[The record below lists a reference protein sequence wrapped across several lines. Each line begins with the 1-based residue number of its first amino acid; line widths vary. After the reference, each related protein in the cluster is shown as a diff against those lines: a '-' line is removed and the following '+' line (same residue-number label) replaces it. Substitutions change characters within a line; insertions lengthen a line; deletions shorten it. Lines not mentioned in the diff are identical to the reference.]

1 MRRRV
6 PSAPGRRRPC
16 TRRSRNRGIATR
28 RTERGCTAR
37 AAPQAAAP
45 EVRAPEV
52 RAPEVRSPVPR
63 RGLPIPDD
71 APAVGRS
78 TLAVD
83 LLLFTAARFRLACV
97 PGAQEDREPG

>member
-6 PSAPGRRRPC
+6 PWAPGRRRPC

-37 AAPQAAAP
+37 PADARWARAAPQAAAL
-45 EVRAPEV
+45 EVRAPE
-52 RAPEVRSPVPR
+52 ARSPVPR
-63 RGLPIPDD
+63 RGLPIPDN

-83 LLLFTAARFRLACV
+83 LLLFTAARFRLARV
-97 PGAQEDREPG
+97 PGAQEDR